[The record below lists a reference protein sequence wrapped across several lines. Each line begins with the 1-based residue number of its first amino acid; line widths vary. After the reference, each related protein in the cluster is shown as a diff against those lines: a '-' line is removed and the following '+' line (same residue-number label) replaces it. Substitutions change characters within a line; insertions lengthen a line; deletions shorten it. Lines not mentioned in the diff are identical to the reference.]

1 MSLSIQETAV
11 ELIFAAHSTTASA
24 ATSLVLQL
32 LHHPEVV
39 ERVRVEL
46 EAQKLCYNSLNL
58 PSQACGQVKDQSTD
72 LLRGTYPQSQSH
84 ASNLSLE
91 KLNQLHYIDCVIK
104 EVLRFLPPVSG
115 GYRTALQTFELDVS
129 WRLAVL
135 GVILLKWFKLK
146 LFYRSIEAEGT
157 LISFGFTF
165 FF

>member
-1 MSLSIQETAV
+1 MQETAV

-46 EAQKLCYNSLNL
+46 EAQKLCYNL
-58 PSQACGQVKDQSTD
+58 PSQACGQEKDQSTN
-72 LLRGTYPQSQSH
+72 LLRGTFPQSQSN
-84 ASNLSLE
+84 ASNLSLD

-129 WRLAVL
+129 
-135 GVILLKWFKLK
+135 
-146 LFYRSIEAEGT
+146 
-157 LISFGFTF
+157 
-165 FF
+165 